1 MRNLSIGAATA
12 SLLMALL
19 SGCASSPGVMR
30 GQSPEA
36 YGQMPSQGNIEQV
49 KYDYQASQAA
59 QQRVQQQIAQRY
71 AAAGAEQQP
80 GGYQQAN
87 HQQYQQGY
95 QQPYQQGYQSNDQG
109 YCPPYGGNG
118 GYGGDGSGRAMP
130 CQHYKYRYVVPQGL
144 NYPPQN
150 AMPGVIQYPYYTV
163 KGPDCF
169 FHQ

>member
-1 MRNLSIGAATA
+1 MRNLSTGAATA
-12 SLLMALL
+12 SLLMAVL
-19 SGCASSPGVMR
+19 SGCVSSPGIMR

-36 YGQMPSQGNIEQV
+36 YAQMPPEGDIQQI
-49 KYDYQASQAA
+49 KYDYQASQMA
-59 QQRVQQQIAQRY
+59 QQRVQQQIAQRF
-71 AAAGAEQQP
+71 APAGGSAEQQP

-87 HQQYQQGY
+87 HQQYQPGY
-95 QQPYQQGYQSNDQG
+95 QQPQQPGNQYNDQA
-109 YCPPYGGNG
+109 YCPPYGG
-118 GYGGDGSGRAMP
+118 GGDGSGRAIP
-130 CQHYKYRYVVPQGL
+130 RQHYKYRYVVPQGL